1 MYICVHVCVPR
12 TCGGHK
18 RVLSLLELEFQR
30 VVSYHVDAENS
41 PRSYER
47 PGGVINH
54 GAISPASTRPM
65 KTIENVPFQAW

>member
-1 MYICVHVCVPR
+1 MYICVHVCVPC

-54 GAISPASTRPM
+54 GAISPASTQPM